1 MNAQETLRAARERGL
16 TLKAAGDKLRIAPA
30 QAVDDVLRAAL
41 VAHKLAILRMLTN
54 PRAEHPSSP
63 EEEIQPLSTKQEAAR
78 REVLAQLAA
87 NPTVQRALCNRFENG
102 ALIITLAIRGT
113 VDTCRAIQSRKAR
126 RLRRPSGVLGCSG
139 HATFIAGIAN
149 D

>member
-102 ALIITLAIRGT
+102 ALIITLAIRGIGT
-113 VDTCRAIQSRKAR
+113 GELLIPAERFNPGRLEDYAALLACLDAQDT
-126 RLRRPSGVLGCSG
+126 RPS
-139 HATFIAGIAN
+139 
-149 D
+149 